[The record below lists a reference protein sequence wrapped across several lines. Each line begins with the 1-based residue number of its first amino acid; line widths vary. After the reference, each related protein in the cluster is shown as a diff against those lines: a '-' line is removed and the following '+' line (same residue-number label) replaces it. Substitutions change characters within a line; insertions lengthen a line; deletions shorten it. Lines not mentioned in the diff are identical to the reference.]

1 MKKILLLIP
10 PIIIFRCAALGP
22 PPGGPKDETS
32 PTLVNVSPE
41 SGTTGIEGGIAVELT
56 FSERLSEETDFSS
69 ILLSPIISSQLDFIL
84 KKEIISVGFPNELD
98 EDQTYILTLTRD
110 LKDERENR
118 LDRTYQIAL
127 STGTEIASGRIS
139 GMVHQLKNGTSAIVY
154 LFAKDEDSKDSLLLS
169 VPDYYT
175 ETDDSGRYVFDFL
188 DHGHYITLAHS
199 GASPPAPIR
208 PSTSNYGLYWKTLI
222 SLDQNINKK
231 NNVNMLLGK
240 EVSSFRLLSV
250 KMDDSVSGTMVFN
263 NSFDLSN
270 LSDVQI
276 KFISNFTETGLAV
289 SKIFQYADTNKE
301 LRFFIEGLNPG
312 ESYSIVV
319 SGLKDSI
326 DQHLQEIKRKVQIPE
341 IENFQFSIHSTS
353 ANEISIIAPG
363 NSPFSIQFTKPI
375 IILSDSVLIL
385 TNNQGDTLKND
396 WEIDDSIMNILPDGG
411 WTELSSFT
419 LKIFGN
425 YIESLDGSSIKDS
438 ILTYNFETSSKIG
451 FGGVIG
457 KVNGPYFEGSI
468 VIARSLEKE
477 PKSVTVSVNSSGE
490 FKMEDIPEGKWM
502 LSAFQDK
509 DGNGR
514 YTHGNIYKNKPSE
527 PFTFLVDTIE
537 VRANW
542 DIDGIELIYPK
553 NYKQ

>member
-1 MKKILLLIP
+1 M
-10 PIIIFRCAALGP
+10 
-22 PPGGPKDETS
+22 
-32 PTLVNVSPE
+32 
-41 SGTTGIEGGIAVELT
+41 
-56 FSERLSEETDFSS
+56 
-69 ILLSPIISSQLDFIL
+69 
-84 KKEIISVGFPNELD
+84 
-98 EDQTYILTLTRD
+98 
-110 LKDERENR
+110 
-118 LDRTYQIAL
+118 
-127 STGTEIASGRIS
+127 
-139 GMVHQLKNGTSAIVY
+139 
-154 LFAKDEDSKDSLLLS
+154 
-169 VPDYYT
+169 
-175 ETDDSGRYVFDFL
+175 
-188 DHGHYITLAHS
+188 
-199 GASPPAPIR
+199 
-208 PSTSNYGLYWKTLI
+208 
-222 SLDQNINKK
+222 
-231 NNVNMLLGK
+231 
-240 EVSSFRLLSV
+240 
-250 KMDDSVSGTMVFN
+250 
-263 NSFDLSN
+263 
-270 LSDVQI
+270 QI
-276 KFISNFTETGLAV
+276 KFISNFTETGLEV

-353 ANEISIIAPG
+353 ANEISMIEPG
-363 NSPFSIQFTKPI
+363 ISPFSIQFTKPI

-385 TNNQGDTLKND
+385 TNNEGDTLKND
-396 WEIDDSIMNILPDGG
+396 WEIDGSIMNILPHGG

-514 YTHGNIYKNKPSE
+514 YTHGNIYENKPSE

-553 NYKQ
+553 NYEQ